1 MIHVTP
7 LGQVGYR
14 FRFGDTV
21 VYVDPYLSDAAE
33 VRYGPAL
40 RRQVPA
46 PFPPQEVRDAQWV
59 LLTHA
64 HGDHTD
70 PATLGPLSQASPRA
84 RFVCTWESEAILR
97 AAGIAASRVQ
107 VVAEHWQPL
116 APDVEF
122 RAVPA
127 AHLELDRDAAGR
139 LRFAGY
145 LLRFGG
151 RLLYHAGDTIP
162 HPEIMAAVR
171 AAGAPDWAFIPV
183 NERNHYRSRADI
195 IGNMSVREA
204 FQFGA
209 ELGVKRFVPT
219 HWDLFAANSTS
230 VAEIELHYREM
241 RPPFALELMPVGR
254 ESVFDEA

>member
-14 FRFGDTV
+14 FCIGGTV
-21 VYVDPYLSDAAE
+21 VYVDPYLSDAAAE
-33 VRYGPAL
+33 QYGEQL

-46 PFPPQEVRDAQWV
+46 PFPPDEVRDAAWV

-70 PATLGPLSQASPRA
+70 PATLGPLAQASPNA
-84 RFVCTWESEAILR
+84 RFVCTWDSEPILR
-97 AAGIAASRVQ
+97 ASRIAATRIQLVS
-107 VVAEHWQPL
+107 EHWQAL
-116 APDVEF
+116 APGVEF

-127 AHLELDRDAAGR
+127 AHLELERDAAGR
-139 LRFAGY
+139 LRFVGF
-145 LLRFGG
+145 LLRHEG
-151 RLLYHAGDTIP
+151 RLFYHAGDTIP
-162 HPEIMAAVR
+162 HPEIVAAVQ

-183 NERNHYRSRADI
+183 NERNYYRSRADI

-204 FQFGA
+204 FQFA
-209 ELGVKRFVPT
+209 TELGVKRFVPT

-230 VAEIELHYREM
+230 VAEIELLYREV
-241 RPPFALELMPVGR
+241 RPPFTLQMMPVGG
-254 ESVFDEA
+254 ETLC